1 MAKPLFEPDTPGP
14 VKNRHAMFEPI
25 TPSTKEQ
32 PKPSNTKPTQV
43 ASITSLFS
51 QPTAISTE
59 KLAAPQEC
67 YAVHKSLI
75 GRDSEFIKSVT
86 VIDQATDIAQATH
99 VVNYGAQAQRE
110 IGELVSAVSD
120 VTNKITAL
128 GTMET
133 LSEVIGILRKLDP
146 QKSKH
151 ESGFWNRKTDTTV
164 GDFVKEYNAN
174 ESLVR
179 KLLDNIRT
187 HVSTTQAYLAQC
199 EQLLEKH
206 DSLML
211 LLEQHTVAGNMIL
224 ERMRKSLF
232 ANTGALSLVD
242 QFERRIS
249 DLNAFR
255 QMMSLAW
262 QQTKLTQSNMV
273 TQLLEAQS
281 VIDAMIPIWRSS
293 FSCLLA
299 AWQSKGVLA
308 TTPLSQ
314 VNDPEFEAA
323 KTTTSTLITNLQG
336 ALHVKPTV

>member
-1 MAKPLFEPDTPGP
+1 MATPLFEPNNPGP
-14 VKNRHAMFEPI
+14 PKNKYARFEP
-25 TPSTKEQ
+25 TTVNVQEQ
-32 PKPSNTKPTQV
+32 PKPKTGTQV
-43 ASITSLFS
+43 ASITSLFARPALPS
-51 QPTAISTE
+51 EEALS
-59 KLAAPQEC
+59 APQNC
-67 YAVHKSLI
+67 YVTHKSLV
-75 GRDSEFIKSVT
+75 GRDAEFIKSVT
-86 VIDQATDIAQATH
+86 VIDQSTDIAQATH
-99 VVNYGAQAQRE
+99 VVNYGAQTQRE
-110 IGELVSAVSD
+110 IGELVTTVSD

-146 QKSKH
+146 QKSKQ
-151 ESGFWNRKTDTTV
+151 ESGFWNRKADTTV

-174 ESLVR
+174 ESIVR
-179 KLLDNIRT
+179 KLLDNVRKC
-187 HVSTTQAYLAQC
+187 VSTTQAYLVQC

-211 LLEQHTVAGNMIL
+211 LLEQYTVAGNMIL
-224 ERMRKSLF
+224 ERMRKSMF

-255 QMMSLAW
+255 QMMALAQ

-299 AWQSKGVLA
+299 TWQAKGVLA

-323 KTTTSTLITNLQG
+323 KTTTSTLIANLQG
-336 ALHVKPTV
+336 ALHVKPVI